1 MEEGPTDPQHLPRAV
16 LPEQPMHGEV
26 QAQQLP
32 APQTAVTTAIAATT
46 AVDTADHLQEE
57 DTPEEG
63 IQEEDLT
70 QSVPEPTPGEE
81 DVKFQTTIR
90 Q

>member
-57 DTPEEG
+57 G